1 MLGLLGLLGWLGFSL
16 ARSLLPARSGEG
28 ERGGAGFLCTY
39 ALHCFFCASS
49 LLCELVQHA
58 GPILSLIIET
68 EAKSTLRKFLAMFLL
83 PKAAMC
89 GSGNLRSDMV
99 QTNIT
104 PQSFQNL
111 LEAQTESA
119 RLSQTCVKPALC
131 YVCSS

>member
-1 MLGLLGLLGWLGFSL
+1 MLTYYQTQLIKL
-16 ARSLLPARSGEG
+16 AVIMVA
-28 ERGGAGFLCTY
+28 
-39 ALHCFFCASS
+39 
-49 LLCELVQHA
+49 ELVQDA
-58 GPILSLIIET
+58 TNYVSGVDAIIET

>member
-1 MLGLLGLLGWLGFSL
+1 MLTYYQTQLIKVALIIVAELAQRAAKYFSCVD
-16 ARSLLPARSGEG
+16 A
-28 ERGGAGFLCTY
+28 
-39 ALHCFFCASS
+39 
-49 LLCELVQHA
+49 
-58 GPILSLIIET
+58 IIET